1 MPNLWLS
8 FDPPHLCAGIVDSIR
23 KNYILSCS
31 HLHKKGIMLRVSKKM
46 SNDSGI
52 NLQLQLENP
61 VNLC

>member
-23 KNYILSCS
+23 KK
-31 HLHKKGIMLRVSKKM
+31 LHIKLLSKKM
-46 SNDSGI
+46 SNNSGI
-52 NLQLQLENP
+52 NLQLQLEYP